1 MSIKQE
7 EYSFYYKVKNESARK
22 RLGFKAGFFWC
33 TAKKQSLALSRGE
46 LAMDA
51 AGFDEA
57 DFARP
62 VRVHFPV
69 ENDIPPEGVFDTKF
83 CENREPGGEDGKTL
97 TLIPGAASAVKSDE
111 TELADSAGTPTGE
124 NGIQESHNPPAN
136 PQLTVVATLPFRHRV
151 LAQYIGDGEYLYHV
165 DTEQKKEIACLEMDT
180 QNTTVQNLILAAEN
194 VEPFKKAIEHDI
206 HKAVNAYKQVFPV
219 DGKVPELCTTI
230 KFFNEWFSAEH
241 INRGLLVKEWAE
253 RLKNKP
259 APVKKTGPHKVI
271 VADVN
276 KPERPRRSEKP
287 THRTINYELA
297 CGFCEELDLNNLRP
311 AMDFAKR
318 IIAEDREDWKKM
330 SMTVGI
336 IPDIK
341 GYDRQTIIDL
351 VRKAPKA
358 VHNGNPDLRRT
369 WCESFLAVHGVRD
382 PDWYEYVPDNTPTTH
397 EENAARLRQAGK
409 CLRDI
414 EAGRFQCD
422 EEKPQPTGKLA
433 DEPATPEAVEQD
445 TTEHH
450 PDPQPLENEPPVSQ
464 TEAGYQKIRAE
475 LHEAR
480 KNIPPKNPVDVGKQ
494 LAAAR
499 GEYVEGISDPNDP
512 KWVKTDTQP
521 QVSNLGNGMFSVDNL
536 MSETASNEGEKTEVA
551 EQETVTEDQAE
562 QARETLNN
570 MGYGVYATSQDTTD
584 QQNENL
590 SDKVEKI
597 VQDADQ
603 LVDRVKREEQ
613 LPQASELVKSIN
625 EMQAGESD
633 NLELWKDVFKTD
645 ERFTTAFSL
654 NGGGTSINGTYMTMI
669 ATREF
674 GPKGIGWGVD
684 ILEERFDN
692 GAPITRTVK
701 GTDGNNTWEL
711 IPDGVGGILTEKH
724 HIIKIRLWYIRNGV
738 RGEEISFG
746 CTPYIYSSKHGL
758 ICDGEATKKS
768 LTDATKKALS
778 ALGFCA
784 DIFMGLYD
792 NQEYRQKNKAEFAL
806 KNASENAED
815 AARVRQELDDKLTRV
830 ANTLAS
836 AVSENEINKVYS
848 SIAREAEV
856 HRKDA
861 EAKGDTQHARYLGGR
876 LRRLTTIKDERIA
889 ELNKA
894 QEKAE

>member
-1 MSIKQE
+1 MTIYNCLFEPKKSAIKDGAVALAISIEAPNK
-7 EYSFYYKVKNESARK
+7 KVAESIVIGKLWEHYPAN
-22 RLGFKAGFFWC
+22 GDNYFKPKIWEDSEGQPRPEVG
-33 TAKKQSLALSRGE
+33 K
-46 LAMDA
+46 
-51 AGFDEA
+51 FDERFVQTNTFDGEKWIA
-57 DFARP
+57 NKPDTSVPSLPSSNEIIDLMKLPARERFAAVLMFSNSPIDGVLYSQVLDYLDNLENNTEPFDDDDRINSNILHALHNNEP
-62 VRVHFPV
+62 VRHMH
-69 ENDIPPEGVFDTKF
+69 IEG
-83 CENREPGGEDGKTL
+83 
-97 TLIPGAASAVKSDE
+97 
-111 TELADSAGTPTGE
+111 
-124 NGIQESHNPPAN
+124 
-136 PQLTVVATLPFRHRV
+136 
-151 LAQYIGDGEYLYHV
+151 
-165 DTEQKKEIACLEMDT
+165 
-180 QNTTVQNLILAAEN
+180 
-194 VEPFKKAIEHDI
+194 
-206 HKAVNAYKQVFPV
+206 
-219 DGKVPELCTTI
+219 
-230 KFFNEWFSAEH
+230 
-241 INRGLLVKEWAE
+241 
-253 RLKNKP
+253 
-259 APVKKTGPHKVI
+259 
-271 VADVN
+271 
-276 KPERPRRSEKP
+276 
-287 THRTINYELA
+287 
-297 CGFCEELDLNNLRP
+297 LNNLIQAIFTKFEDQTP
-311 AMDFAKR
+311 GKAAISQFIKR
-318 IIAEDREDWKKM
+318 WLENPGKREEMVPSKTSSLNTSDNIESPKVAPLRGYKHTYATLDQEIAVALLPISPDTPVLSGNLRDAEKIIAEDREDFKRW
-330 SMTVGI
+330 SMALRTTEKI
-336 IPDIK
+336 LK
-341 GYDRQTIIDL
+341 YDRPSIFGVIQNTPAKDIYHF
-351 VRKAPKA
+351 PES
-358 VHNGNPDLRRT
+358 LRRHIDSWLT
-369 WCESFLAVHGVRD
+369 EHGQFECPESDAERS
-382 PDWYEYVPDNTPTTH
+382 
-397 EENAARLRQAGK
+397 
-409 CLRDI
+409 
-414 EAGRFQCD
+414 
-422 EEKPQPTGKLA
+422 GKL
-433 DEPATPEAVEQD
+433 
-445 TTEHH
+445 
-450 PDPQPLENEPPVSQ
+450 
-464 TEAGYQKIRAE
+464 
-475 LHEAR
+475 
-480 KNIPPKNPVDVGKQ
+480 
-494 LAAAR
+494 LAADR

-645 ERFTTAFSL
+645 ERFTTAFSV

>member
-1 MSIKQE
+1 MTIYNCLFEPKKSAIKDGAVALAISIEAPNK
-7 EYSFYYKVKNESARK
+7 KVAESIVIGKLWEHYPAN
-22 RLGFKAGFFWC
+22 GDNYFKPKIWEDSEGQPRPEVG
-33 TAKKQSLALSRGE
+33 K
-46 LAMDA
+46 
-51 AGFDEA
+51 FDEQ
-57 DFARP
+57 FAQTNTFDGEKWIANKPDTSVPGLPSSNEIIDLMKLPARERFAAVLMFSNSPIDGVLYSQVLDYLDNLENNTEPFDDDDRINSNILHALHNNEP
-62 VRVHFPV
+62 VRHMH
-69 ENDIPPEGVFDTKF
+69 IEG
-83 CENREPGGEDGKTL
+83 
-97 TLIPGAASAVKSDE
+97 
-111 TELADSAGTPTGE
+111 
-124 NGIQESHNPPAN
+124 
-136 PQLTVVATLPFRHRV
+136 
-151 LAQYIGDGEYLYHV
+151 
-165 DTEQKKEIACLEMDT
+165 
-180 QNTTVQNLILAAEN
+180 
-194 VEPFKKAIEHDI
+194 
-206 HKAVNAYKQVFPV
+206 
-219 DGKVPELCTTI
+219 
-230 KFFNEWFSAEH
+230 
-241 INRGLLVKEWAE
+241 
-253 RLKNKP
+253 
-259 APVKKTGPHKVI
+259 
-271 VADVN
+271 
-276 KPERPRRSEKP
+276 
-287 THRTINYELA
+287 
-297 CGFCEELDLNNLRP
+297 LNNLIQ
-311 AMDFAKR
+311 AIFAKFEDQTPGKAAISQFIKR
-318 IIAEDREDWKKM
+318 WLENPGKREEMVPSKTSSLNTSDNIESPKVAPLRGYKHTYATLDQEIAVALLPISPDTPVLSGNLRDAEKIIAEDREDFKRW
-330 SMTVGI
+330 SMALRTTEKI
-336 IPDIK
+336 LK
-341 GYDRQTIIDL
+341 YDRPSIFGVIQNTPAKDIYHF
-351 VRKAPKA
+351 PES
-358 VHNGNPDLRRT
+358 LRRHIDSWLT
-369 WCESFLAVHGVRD
+369 EHGQFECPESDAERS
-382 PDWYEYVPDNTPTTH
+382 
-397 EENAARLRQAGK
+397 
-409 CLRDI
+409 
-414 EAGRFQCD
+414 
-422 EEKPQPTGKLA
+422 GKL
-433 DEPATPEAVEQD
+433 
-445 TTEHH
+445 
-450 PDPQPLENEPPVSQ
+450 
-464 TEAGYQKIRAE
+464 
-475 LHEAR
+475 
-480 KNIPPKNPVDVGKQ
+480 
-494 LAAAR
+494 LAADR
-499 GEYVEGISDPNDP
+499 GEYVEGISDPNNP

-815 AARVRQELDDKLTRV
+815 AARVRQELDDKLTRI